1 VSHEIVLIYIAV
13 MWWWQRWGTV
23 WWRE

>member
-1 VSHEIVLIYIAV
+1 VSHEIILVYIAV